1 MEQSG
6 PAFTSYLCIGIIDCA
21 LMNIFIPSPLRS
33 YTKEKAEVHASGST
47 IGELLND
54 LNRQFSGVRVR
65 MIVELDRIRPHIKI
79 FVNQEQITSLDERL
93 HSKDELLIV
102 CALSGG

>member
-6 PAFTSYLCIGIIDCA
+6 PTFTAYLCAGIIDCA
-21 LMNIFIPSPLRS
+21 LMNIFVPSPLRS
-33 YTKEKAEVHASGST
+33 YTKEKAEVQASGST

-54 LNRQFSGVRVR
+54 LNRQFSGIRFR
-65 MIVELDRIRPHIKI
+65 MIDEQDRIRPHIKI
-79 FVNQEQITSLDERL
+79 FVNREQITSLSAKLQSHDEI
-93 HSKDELLIV
+93 LII